1 VGVAPPS
8 GKSIEAVFAER
19 AARERKLLAA
29 IKNDLP
35 ELEKLLGEASGHW
48 GGEDLVY
55 RFYHQSWK
63 VYGAQDLT
71 TRIVEALRA
80 LLPDVP
86 LNQWFAAIVREGTGR
101 KFERADNKRWLDA
114 TRPILEAFF
123 HARWFLEMVVR
134 YGREL
139 EEPPS
144 VLPSGWAGVLY
155 LYGLR

>member
-1 VGVAPPS
+1 VARPAE
-8 GKSIEAVFAER
+8 KSIEAVFAER
-19 AARERKLLAA
+19 AAREKKLLAA
-29 IKNDLP
+29 IKNNLP
-35 ELEKLLGEASGHW
+35 ALEKLLSEATGHW

-86 LNQWFAAIVREGTGR
+86 LNEWFVAIVHEGTGR
-101 KFERADNKRWLDA
+101 KFESADNKRWLEV
-114 TRPILEAFF
+114 TRPMLEAFF
-123 HARWFLEMVVR
+123 HGKWFLEMTVR
-134 YGREL
+134 YGHEL
-139 EEPPS
+139 DEPPT